1 MRDHLFSLGASAVL
15 ALGVAL
21 AQDQAPQMQP
31 PLPAAGPARADAVG
45 QKPLAPAVSANPAHV
60 GQRPAAPAPAAVVPQ
75 PAAPKVVPAASAL
88 SGQRPA
94 APAPSAVAPQPAAPK
109 VVPAASAL
117 SGRRSLLGQRNPGV
131 AAPGAS
137 GPAVPPT
144 AAMEPA
150 ASAQSEL
157 AAGGE
162 AKPKTTTPAL
172 KFDSAP
178 ADIILQAYA
187 QETGKT
193 LLMAPDAPKA
203 NITLK
208 SQPDVQLTKEE
219 YLEAIEV
226 VLSMHGIVLEPFG
239 EKFVKVFARKTVRT
253 EGIKILMDSPEGGY
267 PEKGKVVSQ
276 MIQLKAI
283 TIAEVQKALEGFKK
297 PDGLIQT
304 FERTNSLLVTDTQE
318 NVNRMLEIV
327 KFIDQPLVAMEEV
340 NVRVIRFAKA
350 DEIKKRLEELVAE
363 SQKQTQAKEE
373 VKANVAGAPG
383 MTRTTGSTGYR
394 PTLPGLL
401 RPGLGLQ
408 PAAATPNEVL
418 ETLVNDADR
427 GMIRGKVQIIADER
441 SNQLIIV
448 TRQENMN
455 FFDRIITLLDIETA
469 PDVKVEVQ
477 RLEYADA
484 EEVSTM
490 LNDLIGNVTAKKD
503 KEAPANAAKGTSKY
517 GAANEPAKST
527 TLAETLAA
535 RAASRAENT
544 TVSEPGKSKLGQL
557 SKENIKIL
565 ADKRTN
571 ALVMMGSV
579 GDLAAIK
586 EIIKGMDVELSQV
599 LIEVVLLEVLLGDDI
614 RTGVDWVQKTV
625 QTQDHTS
632 YAGGG
637 GGGTAT
643 PQLLPHG
650 GENVLGA
657 GVSGVK
663 YWFTL
668 DKLNLNAVV
677 SAYKSDSR
685 TKVLQSPVLMT
696 VDNKEA
702 SLEAT
707 EMAYLYKGVR
717 YSGSQYGGGSEVPD
731 YEQRDFGLT
740 IKVTPRINPK
750 GNVMLTIETKFETRG
765 ADQPMPGS
773 GSSTNSTGSVAGGYP
788 TINTRKMQADVSV
801 KNEQT
806 VILGGLTKRES
817 TQTDTGIPVLKDIP
831 YIGRYLFGS
840 TTDSEKRTELM
851 VFLTPY
857 VLTGAEEAQ
866 AEARQRKES
875 LVAQDV
881 WTKGWSRSTLADP
894 LSEKELLKQE
904 KRIMDR
910 EDQERSARK
919 ALEKVQRTREKKAKD
934 DPKEADARPQETLGP
949 KPDATFGVMKE
960 TESIEVLKP
969 AGEAVGDGAQPAV
982 AAEPAPVPP
991 PVEEPRKGWWKLV

>member
-1 MRDHLFSLGASAVL
+1 MRDHLFSLGVSAVL
-15 ALGVAL
+15 TLSVAL
-21 AQDQAPQMQP
+21 AQDQAPRLP
-31 PLPAAGPARADAVG
+31 PPMPAAAPAPAEAVG
-45 QKPLAPAVSANPAHV
+45 QQPLAPAIPAYAV
-60 GQRPAAPAPAAVVPQ
+60 PRPAAPVPAAVVPQ
-75 PAAPKVVPAASAL
+75 PAAPKAVPAASAL
-88 SGQRPA
+88 S
-94 APAPSAVAPQPAAPK
+94 S
-109 VVPAASAL
+109 
-117 SGRRSLLGQRNPGV
+117 RRSLLGQRKLGV
-131 AAPGAS
+131 SEPGAS
-137 GPAVPPT
+137 GPTVPPQAT
-144 AAMEPA
+144 TEPA
-150 ASAQSEL
+150 ASAPAEPS
-157 AAGGE
+157 AGGE
-162 AKPKTTTPAL
+162 PKSKTSTPAL
-172 KFDSAP
+172 KFDSSP

-208 SQPDVQLTKEE
+208 SQPDVQLSKEE

-383 MTRTTGSTGYR
+383 ITRTTAPTTYR

-408 PAAATPNEVL
+408 PAAVTPNEVL

-448 TRQENMN
+448 TRVENMN

-490 LNDLIGNVTAKKD
+490 LNDLIGNVTSKKD
-503 KEAPANAAKGTSKY
+503 KEAPTNAAKGTSKY
-517 GAANEPAKST
+517 GAAEPPAKST
-527 TLAETLAA
+527 TLTETLAA

-599 LIEVVLLEVLLGDDI
+599 LIEVVLLEVILNDEI
-614 RTGVDWVQKTV
+614 KTGIDWVQKTV
-625 QTQDHTS
+625 KTQNRTS
-632 YAGGG
+632 YYGGG
-637 GGGTAT
+637 GGGTAQPT
-643 PQLLPHG
+643 DLLGNTLPSA
-650 GENVLGA
+650 A
-657 GVSGVK
+657 GVSGIK

-668 DKLNLNAVV
+668 DKLNLDAVV
-677 SAYKSDSR
+677 SAMKSDSR

-740 IKVTPRINPK
+740 IKVTPRINPT

-773 GSSTNSTGSVAGGYP
+773 GGSTNSTGTAAGGYP
-788 TINTRKMQADVSV
+788 TINTRKMQADVGV
-801 KNEQT
+801 RNEQT
-806 VILGGLTKRES
+806 VILGGLTKREN
-817 TQTDTGIPVLKDIP
+817 TQTDAGIPILKDIP
-831 YIGRYLFGS
+831 YIGRYLFGN
-840 TTDSEKRTELM
+840 TYDTEKRTELM

-857 VLTGAEEAQ
+857 VLTNAVLASEEAKT
-866 AEARQRKES
+866 RKDS

-904 KRIMDR
+904 KRIMER

-919 ALEKVQRTREKKAKD
+919 ALEKVKRAREKKAKD
-934 DPKEADARPQETLGP
+934 DPKEADVRPQEAPGP
-949 KPDATFGVMKE
+949 KPDTSFGVMKE
-960 TESIEVLKP
+960 TESVEVLKP
-969 AGEAVGDGAQPAV
+969 AGEAVGDVAQPSATT
-982 AAEPAPVPP
+982 EPAPVQPS
-991 PVEEPRKGWWKLV
+991 VEEPKKSWWKLF